1 MRQSTSTA
9 AVKRRMKKETWVN
22 RGQYFNPQTLK
33 HKHLKSLHELKDPR
47 RSRPQLHHQHT
58 RRVDPEAGLPA
69 SPAGQQGALGG
80 AAAAAAGAAAERRA
94 QALTVGRETET
105 HRGAEGAEA
114 AAGGGKQERRSR
126 H

>member
-1 MRQSTSTA
+1 
-9 AVKRRMKKETWVN
+9 MKKETWVN
-22 RGQYFNPQTLK
+22 RGQYFNPQTSK
-33 HKHLKSLHELKDPR
+33 HKRLKSLRELKNPR
-47 RSRPQLHHQHT
+47 PSRPQLHHQHT

-69 SPAGQQGALGG
+69 PPAGQQGALGG
-80 AAAAAAGAAAERRA
+80 TAAAAAGAAAERGA

-114 AAGGGKQERRSR
+114 AAGGGKQGRWLR